1 MIWTPAISEESTY
14 GTREV
19 VLQTKHLTE
28 GKVFLTGIITE
39 DTANEFVS
47 QMMYLNK
54 EKKHVTVYINS
65 KGGSVTAGLS
75 IYDALQAFEG
85 EVNLCC
91 YGLAASMAAIILA
104 SGKPGHRFITHH
116 GRTMIHEPALAGKLG
131 GSASTIEETAKNM
144 LKTKNILNTI
154 LAKHTGK
161 TVAEIEEA
169 TRFDNFMDAEKSIEF
184 GLCDEIRSVF
194 IG

>member
-39 DTANEFVS
+39 DTANEFIS

-54 EKKHVTVYINS
+54 EKKPVTVYINS

-75 IYDALQAFEG
+75 IYDALQEYEG
-85 EVNLCC
+85 EVNMCC

-104 SGKPGHRFITHH
+104 SGKPGHRFITPH

-144 LKTKNILNTI
+144 LETKNVLNTI
-154 LAKHTGK
+154 LAEHTGK
-161 TVAEIEEA
+161 TVAEIEES
-169 TRFDNFMDAEKSIEF
+169 TRFDNFMDAEKSIAF

>member
-54 EKKHVTVYINS
+54 EKKKATVYINS
-65 KGGSVTAGLS
+65 QGGSVTAGLS
-75 IYDALQAFEG
+75 IYDALQEYEG

-104 SGKPGHRFITHH
+104 SGKPGLRFITPH
-116 GRTMIHEPALAGKLG
+116 GRTMIHEPALVGKLG
-131 GSASTIEETAKNM
+131 GSASTIEETAKTM
-144 LKTKNILNTI
+144 LETKNILNTI

>member
-14 GTREV
+14 GTREIAIR
-19 VLQTKHLTE
+19 TKQLTE

-39 DTANEFVS
+39 DTANEFIS

-54 EKKHVTVYINS
+54 EKKKATVYINS

-75 IYDALQAFEG
+75 IYDAIQAFEG

-91 YGLAASMAAIILA
+91 YGLAASMAAILLA
-104 SGKPGHRFITHH
+104 SGKPGHRFITPHSK
-116 GRTMIHEPALAGKLG
+116 TMIHEPALLGKIG

-144 LKTKNILNTI
+144 LETKNVLNTI

-161 TVAEIEEA
+161 TIAEIEEA

>member
-1 MIWTPAISEESTY
+1 MIWTPAISEESIY
-14 GTREV
+14 GTREIAIR
-19 VLQTKHLTE
+19 TRHFTD

-39 DTANEFVS
+39 DTANEFIS

-54 EKKHVTVYINS
+54 EKKKATVYINS

-75 IYDALQAFEG
+75 IYDALQEYEG

-144 LKTKNILNTI
+144 LETKNILNTI

>member
-39 DTANEFVS
+39 DTANEFIS

-54 EKKHVTVYINS
+54 EKKPVTVYINS

-75 IYDALQAFEG
+75 IYDALQEYEG
-85 EVNLCC
+85 EVNMCC
-91 YGLAASMAAIILA
+91 YGLAASMAAILLA

-116 GRTMIHEPALAGKLG
+116 GRTMIHEPALLGKIG

-144 LKTKNILNTI
+144 LETKNVLNTI

-161 TVAEIEEA
+161 TIEEIEES

-184 GLCDEIRSVF
+184 GLCDGIHS
-194 IG
+194 IYTG

>member
-1 MIWTPAISEESTY
+1 MIWTPAACEESVY

-19 VLQTKHLTE
+19 LLQTKHFTN
-28 GKVFLTGIITE
+28 GIIFLTGCITDE
-39 DTANEFVS
+39 AANEFIS
-47 QMMYLNK
+47 EMLYLNK
-54 EKKHVTVYINS
+54 EKKPITVYINS
-65 KGGSVTAGLS
+65 QGGSVTAGLS
-75 IYDALQAFEG
+75 IYDALQAYEG

-104 SGKPGHRFITHH
+104 SGKQGHRFITSHAK
-116 GRTMIHEPALAGKLG
+116 TMIHELALANKIG
-131 GSASTIEETAKNM
+131 GSVSNIEETAKNM
-144 LKTKNILNTI
+144 LETKNLLNTI

-161 TVAEIEEA
+161 TVQEIEDS
-169 TRFDNFMDAEKSIEF
+169 TRFDNFMDAEKSVAF

>member
-39 DTANEFVS
+39 NTANEFVS

-54 EKKHVTVYINS
+54 EKKPVTVYINS
-65 KGGSVTAGLS
+65 QGGSVTAGLS

-104 SGKPGHRFITHH
+104 SGKPGHRFITSH

-144 LKTKNILNTI
+144 LETKNVLNTI

-161 TVAEIEEA
+161 TVEEIEEA
-169 TRFDNFMDAEKSIEF
+169 TRFDNFMDAEKSMAF

>member
-19 VLQTKHLTE
+19 VLQTRHFTD

-54 EKKHVTVYINS
+54 EKKKATVYINS

-75 IYDALQAFEG
+75 IYDAIQEYEG

-104 SGKPGHRFITHH
+104 SGKPGHRFITPH

-144 LKTKNILNTI
+144 LETKNVLNTI
-154 LAKHTGK
+154 LAEHTGK

>member
-1 MIWTPAISEESTY
+1 MIWTPAISEESVY
-14 GTREV
+14 GTREIA
-19 VLQTKHLTE
+19 LQTRHFTD

-39 DTANEFVS
+39 DTANEFIS

-54 EKKHVTVYINS
+54 EKKKATVYINS

-75 IYDALQAFEG
+75 IYDALQEYEG
-85 EVNLCC
+85 EVNMCC

-104 SGKPGHRFITHH
+104 SGKPGHRFITPHSK
-116 GRTMIHEPALAGKLG
+116 TMIHEPALLGKIG

-144 LKTKNILNTI
+144 LETKNVLNTI
-154 LAKHTGK
+154 LAEHTGK
-161 TVAEIEEA
+161 TVAEIEES
-169 TRFDNFMDAEKSIEF
+169 TRFDNFMDAEKSIAF

>member
-19 VLQTKHLTE
+19 VLQTRHFTD

-39 DTANEFVS
+39 DTANEFIS

-54 EKKHVTVYINS
+54 EKKKATVYINS

-75 IYDALQAFEG
+75 IYDAIQEYEG

-104 SGKPGHRFITHH
+104 SGKPGHRFITPHSK
-116 GRTMIHEPALAGKLG
+116 TMIHEPALLGKIG

-144 LKTKNILNTI
+144 LETKNVLNTI

-161 TVAEIEEA
+161 TIAEIEEA
-169 TRFDNFMDAEKSIEF
+169 TRFDNFMDAEKSIAF

>member
-1 MIWTPAISEESTY
+1 MIWTPTISEESIY
-14 GTREV
+14 GTREIAIR
-19 VLQTKHLTE
+19 TRHFTD

-39 DTANEFVS
+39 DIANEFIS

-65 KGGSVTAGLS
+65 QGGSVTAGLS
-75 IYDALQAFEG
+75 IYDALQEYEG
-85 EVNLCC
+85 EVNMCC

-104 SGKPGHRFITHH
+104 SGKPGHRFITPH
-116 GRTMIHEPALAGKLG
+116 GRTMIHEPALVGKLG

-144 LKTKNILNTI
+144 LETKNVLNMI

-161 TVAEIEEA
+161 TVEEIEES

-184 GLCDEIRSVF
+184 GLCDGIHS
-194 IG
+194 IYTG

>member
-1 MIWTPAISEESTY
+1 MIWIPTISEESIY
-14 GTREV
+14 GTREIAIR
-19 VLQTKHLTE
+19 TKQLTE

-39 DTANEFVS
+39 DTANEFIS

-54 EKKHVTVYINS
+54 EKKKATVYINS
-65 KGGSVTAGLS
+65 QGGSVTAGLS
-75 IYDALQAFEG
+75 IYDAIQAFEG

-91 YGLAASMAAIILA
+91 YGLAASMAAILLA

-116 GRTMIHEPALAGKLG
+116 GKTMIHEPALVGKLG

-144 LKTKNILNTI
+144 LETKNVLNTI
-154 LAKHTGK
+154 LAEHTGK

>member
-1 MIWTPAISEESTY
+1 MIWTPAVSEESIY
-14 GTREV
+14 GTREIAIR
-19 VLQTKHLTE
+19 TKQLTE

-54 EKKHVTVYINS
+54 EKKPVTVYINS
-65 KGGSVTAGLS
+65 QGGSVTAGLS
-75 IYDALQAFEG
+75 IYDALQTYEG
-85 EVNLCC
+85 EVNMCC
-91 YGLAASMAAIILA
+91 YGLAASMAAILLA
-104 SGKPGHRFITHH
+104 SGKPGHRFITPH
-116 GRTMIHEPALAGKLG
+116 GRTMRHEPALAGKLG

-144 LKTKNILNTI
+144 LETKNILNTI
-154 LAKHTGK
+154 LAEHTGK
-161 TVAEIEEA
+161 TVEEIEES

>member
-1 MIWTPAISEESTY
+1 MIWTPTISEESIY
-14 GTREV
+14 GTREIAIR
-19 VLQTKHLTE
+19 TKQLTE

-39 DTANEFVS
+39 DTANEFIS

-54 EKKHVTVYINS
+54 EKKKATVYINS
-65 KGGSVTAGLS
+65 QGGSVTAGLS
-75 IYDALQAFEG
+75 IYDAIQAFEG

-104 SGKPGHRFITHH
+104 SGKPGHRFITSH
-116 GRTMIHEPALAGKLG
+116 GKTMIHEPALLGKIG

-144 LKTKNILNTI
+144 LETKNVLNTI

-161 TVAEIEEA
+161 TVEEIEES
-169 TRFDNFMDAEKSIEF
+169 TRFDNFMDAEKSIAF
-184 GLCDEIRSVF
+184 GLCDGIHS
-194 IG
+194 IYTG

>member
-1 MIWTPAISEESTY
+1 MIWTPAISEESIY

-19 VLQTKHLTE
+19 VLQTRHFTD

-54 EKKHVTVYINS
+54 EKKPVTVYINS

-75 IYDALQAFEG
+75 IYDALQEYEG
-85 EVNLCC
+85 EVNMCC
-91 YGLAASMAAIILA
+91 YGLAASMAAILLA

-116 GRTMIHEPALAGKLG
+116 GRTMIHEPALLGKIG

-144 LKTKNILNTI
+144 LETKNILNTI
-154 LAKHTGK
+154 LAEHTGK

>member
-1 MIWTPAISEESTY
+1 MIWTPTISEESTY

-19 VLQTKHLTE
+19 VLQTRHFTD

-39 DTANEFVS
+39 DTANEFIS

-54 EKKHVTVYINS
+54 EKKKATVYINS

-75 IYDALQAFEG
+75 IYDAIQEYEG

-104 SGKPGHRFITHH
+104 SGKPGHRFITPHSK
-116 GRTMIHEPALAGKLG
+116 TMIHEPALLGKIG

-144 LKTKNILNTI
+144 LETKNVLNTI

-161 TVAEIEEA
+161 TVAEIEES
-169 TRFDNFMDAEKSIEF
+169 TRFDNFMDAEKSIAF

-194 IG
+194 IE

>member
-1 MIWTPAISEESTY
+1 MIWTPAISEESVY
-14 GTREV
+14 GTREIAI
-19 VLQTKHLTE
+19 QTRNLTD

-54 EKKHVTVYINS
+54 EKKSVTIYINS
-65 KGGSVTAGLS
+65 QGGSVTAGLS

-104 SGKPGHRFITHH
+104 SGKPGHRFITPH
-116 GRTMIHEPALAGKLG
+116 GKTMIHEPVLTGKVG

-144 LKTKNILNTI
+144 LETKNLLNKI

-161 TVAEIEEA
+161 TVEEIEES
-169 TRFDNFMDAEKSIEF
+169 TKFDNFMDAEKSIAF
-184 GLCDEIRSVF
+184 GLCDGMHSIY

>member
-54 EKKHVTVYINS
+54 EKKPVMVYINS
-65 KGGSVTAGLS
+65 QGGSVTAGLS
-75 IYDALQAFEG
+75 IYDALQEYEG

-104 SGKPGHRFITHH
+104 SGKQGHRFITPH
-116 GRTMIHEPALAGKLG
+116 GKTMIHEPALAGKVG

-144 LKTKNILNTI
+144 LETKNILNTI
-154 LAKHTGK
+154 LAEHTGK

>member
-1 MIWTPAISEESTY
+1 MIWTPAISEESVY
-14 GTREV
+14 GTREIA
-19 VLQTKHLTE
+19 LQTKQLTE

-39 DTANEFVS
+39 DTANEFIS

-65 KGGSVTAGLS
+65 KGGNVTAGLS
-75 IYDALQAFEG
+75 IYDALQEYEG
-85 EVNLCC
+85 EVNMCC
-91 YGLAASMAAIILA
+91 YGLAASMAAILLA
-104 SGKPGHRFITHH
+104 SGKPGHRFITPH
-116 GRTMIHEPALAGKLG
+116 GRTMIHEPALVGKLG
-131 GSASTIEETAKNM
+131 GSASTIEETAKTM
-144 LKTKNILNTI
+144 LETKNILNTI

>member
-1 MIWTPAISEESTY
+1 MIWTPAVSEESIY
-14 GTREV
+14 GTREIAIR
-19 VLQTKHLTE
+19 TKQLTE

-54 EKKHVTVYINS
+54 EKKPVTVYINS
-65 KGGSVTAGLS
+65 QGGSVTAGLS
-75 IYDALQAFEG
+75 IYDALQTYEG
-85 EVNLCC
+85 EVNMCC
-91 YGLAASMAAIILA
+91 YGLAASMAAILLA
-104 SGKPGHRFITHH
+104 SGKPGHRFITPH

-144 LKTKNILNTI
+144 LETKNILNTI
-154 LAKHTGK
+154 LAEHTGK
-161 TVAEIEEA
+161 TVEEIEES